1 MKLTALDQVHISSVK
16 REVISA
22 GETFEVS
29 DDMGKQLMAKNP
41 ALFQQAEAEKPAKAK
56 KAEAEAEA
64 DDDGAGEKAEP
75 APQNK
80 AEDAPANKAETRRN
94 LKGK

>member
-29 DDMGKQLMAKNP
+29 DDMGKQLMAKHP
-41 ALFQQAEAEKPAKAK
+41 ALFQQVEAEKPAKAK
-56 KAEAEAEA
+56 KVEAEDE
-64 DDDGAGEKAEP
+64 GTGEKAEP

-80 AEDAPANKAETRRN
+80 AEDAPANKAEPRRN